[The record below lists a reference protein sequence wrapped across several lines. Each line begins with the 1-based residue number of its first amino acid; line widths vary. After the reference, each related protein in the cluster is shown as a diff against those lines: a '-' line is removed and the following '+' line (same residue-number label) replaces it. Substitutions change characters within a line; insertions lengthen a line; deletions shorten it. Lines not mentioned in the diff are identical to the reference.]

1 MCHRH
6 DERRPRRDGKI
17 KEAGAKLILNMEN
30 PWIKLSKTEPF
41 ILESDKESIERFNLI
56 SKSEHILHTHLLP
69 IPFLGNPSAPI
80 LLLNLNPGFHCD
92 DNVCQKTIKFEDA
105 SRNCLVHGEADY
117 PLYFLDSLL
126 EGQQGGAGYKWWSR
140 ILSQL
145 LKKFDAKLLSQNIF
159 CVEYFPY
166 RSIKFRQQKKIL
178 DSQLYGFHLVR
189 LAMQRQAQIIL
200 MRAKKHWFQAIPELA
215 SYNKD
220 KLHTLKNPR
229 NPSISEG
236 NLPESF
242 NEIICTIERA
252 RNLPL
257 CAQ

>member
-1 MCHRH
+1 
-6 DERRPRRDGKI
+6 
-17 KEAGAKLILNMEN
+17 MEN
-30 PWIKLSKTEPF
+30 PWTKLPKTKPF
-41 ILESDKESIERFNLI
+41 ILESDRESIEQFNQA
-56 SKSEHILHTHLLP
+56 SSCEHILHTDLLP

-92 DNVCQKTIKFEDA
+92 DNVFQKTIKFEDA
-105 SRNCLVHGEADY
+105 SRNCLIHGETDY
-117 PLYFLDSLL
+117 PLYFLDSML
-126 EGQQGGAGYKWWSR
+126 ESQQGGPGYKWWSR
-140 ILSQL
+140 ILGQL

-166 RSIKFRQQKKIL
+166 RSIKFRQQKKTL
-178 DSQLYGFHLVR
+178 ESQLYGFYLVR

-215 SYNKD
+215 FYDKD

-236 NLPESF
+236 NLPGSF
-242 NEIICTIERA
+242 NKIVRAIESH
-252 RNLPL
+252 
-257 CAQ
+257 AQ